1 MLDMQIFFTMTNYT
15 IYGFP
20 EKTILTLLNI
30 LALKFF
36 WETSIEH
43 HLLQDSLHSRGGNFP
58 FRKPPGSRVTISEL

>member
-1 MLDMQIFFTMTNYT
+1 MLDMQIFLTMTNYT

-36 WETSIEH
+36 WETLVVIPP
-43 HLLQDSLHSRGGNFP
+43 HLEYKGM
-58 FRKPPGSRVTISEL
+58 PPAGVL